1 MSELIPGMTK
11 IIDHIKLLE
20 QENSKLIYEND
31 DMKGEIQELRIKTR
45 GMEDSDMSLIEQLF
59 EIFDGKVLE
68 KNIPNYV
75 IKLKKENH
83 DMKMK
88 LRNTC
93 K

>member
-59 EIFDGKVLE
+59 
-68 KNIPNYV
+68 
-75 IKLKKENH
+75 
-83 DMKMK
+83 
-88 LRNTC
+88 
-93 K
+93 